1 MLWHD
6 AKVRRM
12 DALQEQVFAF
22 LGDPATH
29 GVAQVRRCDTHA
41 AAVFLAGDIAF
52 KVKRAVRFPFLDYST
67 LAKRRAACLAELEV
81 NRRFAPQLYRR
92 VVAITRAPGGRLAI
106 GGDGET
112 VEWAVEMARFDEND
126 TLDRIAA
133 RGALDA
139 CLPARLAT
147 SVVAMHAAAE
157 RVDAAPWIAALDEYV
172 EQNAVAFRGQAALF
186 ATPRVAE
193 LARRSRAALRRLRP
207 LLAARGRR
215 GLVRRG
221 HGDLH
226 LGNIVL
232 IDGAPVAFD
241 AIEFDPVVASGDVLY
256 DLAFLL
262 MDLAERGLADAAN
275 AVLNGYFAA
284 LRCDED
290 YDGLAALPFFMSLR
304 AAIRAK
310 VTASRLADAAAAEKP
325 AIAAAAAR
333 YFALALD
340 LLAPAPAVVVC
351 TGGLSGTGKT
361 ALARALAP
369 CLRPRPGALVLRSD
383 VMRKAMFGVGE
394 TERLPPPAYASGV
407 SAQIYGALAD
417 KAGRIARAGA
427 SVIVDAVFARADER
441 AAIESVARGAG
452 VVFWGLFLT
461 ADLETR
467 LRRIGGRGAD
477 ASDADAAVARQQ
489 EDYAVGAMTWNVVD
503 ASGTAA
509 ATLALARACL
519 EEKGLLVEGHPPRGA
534 AGCGG

>member
-1 MLWHD
+1 
-6 AKVRRM
+6 M
-12 DALQEQVFAF
+12 DALQKQVFAF
-22 LGDPATH
+22 LGDPVTH

-41 AAVFLAGDIAF
+41 AAVFLAGGLAF

-92 VVAITRAPGGRLAI
+92 VVAITRAPDGRLAI

-112 VEWAVEMARFDEND
+112 VEWAVEMARFDENA
-126 TLDRIAA
+126 TLDRLAA
-133 RGALDA
+133 RGELDER
-139 CLPARLAT
+139 LPARLAAA
-147 SVVAMHAAAE
+147 VVAMHAAAA
-157 RVDAAPWIAALDEYV
+157 RVDAAPWIAALGDYIG
-172 EQNAVAFRGQAALF
+172 QNTAAFRGQAALF
-186 ATPRVAE
+186 DAPRVAKLE
-193 LARRSRAALRRLRP
+193 RRARQALRRLRP

-215 GLVRRG
+215 GFVRRG

-226 LGNIVL
+226 LGNIAL

-241 AIEFDPVVASGDVLY
+241 AIEFDPVVAAGDVLY

-262 MDLAERGLADAAN
+262 MDLAERELVGAAN

-284 LRCDED
+284 SRCDED
-290 YDGLAALPFFMSLR
+290 YDGLAALPLFMSLR

-310 VTASRLADAAAAEKP
+310 VTAARLADAAAAEKP
-325 AIAAAAAR
+325 ALAAAAAR

-340 LLAPAPAVVVC
+340 LLAPASAAVVC

-361 ALARALAP
+361 ALARALAAS
-369 CLRPRPGALVLRSD
+369 LRPLPGALVLRSD
-383 VMRKAMFGVGE
+383 VVRKAMFGVGE
-394 TERLPPPAYASGV
+394 TERLPPPAYAPGV
-407 SAQIYGALAD
+407 SAQIYDALAA

-441 AAIESVARGAG
+441 AAIESAARAAGAA
-452 VVFWGLFLT
+452 FCGLFLA
-461 ADLETR
+461 ADLDTR
-467 LRRIGGRGAD
+467 LRRIGGRGPD

-509 ATLALARACL
+509 ETLARARACL
-519 EEKGLLVEGHPPRGA
+519 EAKGLLVERSAPPGA
-534 AGCGG
+534 ADGGEGIPVPSL